1 MSSNFDLFQS
11 NYHSLTS
18 NKISLTYFLQ
28 VTKIMISNTNS
39 LYKNMATLNKKF
51 LAVLVS
57 SMFFLNWDSFHA
69 RLNSHYEGWGYK

>member
-69 RLNSHYEGWGYK
+69 RLNSHYEGWSYK

>member
-18 NKISLTYFLQ
+18 NKTTLTYFLQ

-39 LYKNMATLNKKF
+39 LYKNMATLNKKL

-57 SMFFLNWDSFHA
+57 STFFC
-69 RLNSHYEGWGYK
+69 